1 MSINPYLAWKYK
13 LEVHVTGFSTTKDFL
28 ANITLLYRPGMRAD
42 FRDIRASTKTGAK
55 IPLFI
60 ESVTEF
66 NQAFIWF
73 KLPQNTDFFYL
84 HYGNGGATSE
94 SDGKKVFTF
103 FDHFEKLDSTV
114 WRTIAG
120 SATVSGSILTLQ
132 NTSQS
137 LWRREEGRVF

>member
-1 MSINPYLAWKYK
+1 VSINPYLAWKYK
-13 LEVHVTGFSTTKDFL
+13 LEVHVTGFSTTGDFL
-28 ANITLLYRPGMRAD
+28 ANMILLYRPGMRAD

-55 IPLFI
+55 IPYFI

-66 NQAFIWF
+66 NQAFIW
-73 KLPQNTDFFYL
+73 LPQNTDFLYL

-120 SATVSGSILTLQ
+120 SATV
-132 NTSQS
+132 
-137 LWRREEGRVF
+137 